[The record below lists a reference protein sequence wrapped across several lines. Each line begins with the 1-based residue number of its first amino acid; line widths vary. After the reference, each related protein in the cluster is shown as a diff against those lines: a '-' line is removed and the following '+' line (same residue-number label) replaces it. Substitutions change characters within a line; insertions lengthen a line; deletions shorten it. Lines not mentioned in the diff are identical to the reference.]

1 MTPASAP
8 RPAEPTGPPP
18 GGTDDPAPPRGSGRA
33 TPPGGSGRNGPRGPR
48 LTAVPEPGDAGT
60 SAHPKLFSPRTQLL
74 GLLWAVV
81 AIGLTA
87 ADSAFLGD
95 RGGFFVHFV
104 VTSQLFSVP
113 AIVLAV
119 VAARRTAGAR
129 STYWWCYAAATFA
142 MGVCGVGIVTHVAT
156 GWRAPVVASFLA
168 MIVVVAGHVGGGVV
182 LDVNRAGARAA
193 TVDFLDSALV
203 IVAIGAP
210 LVVLRADAAF
220 HSPYAW
226 FAAIASLG
234 AVAFTS
240 NLWCAVVLLARMP
253 RRSAPLV
260 RVSVALAALA
270 VLDSLVVIEHVVS
283 GFGLPSGLVLVLNAT
298 AFALLALVPLQS
310 SGTAPRDLGTPVTG
324 HVRTG
329 RVVGAVLAAAVPLT
343 VLATIA
349 ADFTRASLVA
359 VTVALALIVGLSTG
373 RQLLA
378 GAENRRL
385 YDAVERADEDRRAL
399 LAAVLTAIDDDRRRV
414 ALQLHEQAVAT
425 YTALA
430 SLVPHAGPGGQPLAA
445 DTAAGA
451 LTARL
456 AARAEALRAL
466 ILAIRP
472 VGGTGAAGLAPI
484 LEAYVDSLG
493 DRPGGPGA
501 RVVVD
506 ESLELDWITET
517 SMLRVAQEAIRNA
530 HRHAGARRVVISL
543 AADGDVPVLRV
554 ADDGVGFDVDA
565 VDPDQT
571 SGITTMRRFAD
582 FCGGELHI
590 TSAAGK
596 GTVVEARLGAAAP
609 PANPGR
615 RRSLRAV
622 GARPPVKA

>member
-8 RPAEPTGPPP
+8 RPAEPGGQPP
-18 GGTDDPAPPRGSGRA
+18 GGTDHPAPPRGSGRA
-33 TPPGGSGRNGPRGPR
+33 TPPGGSGHSGPRRPS
-48 LTAVPEPGDAGT
+48 LTAVPGPGDALA
-60 SAHPKLFSPRTQLL
+60 SAHPKLFSRRTQLL
-74 GLLWAVV
+74 GLLWAVIAV
-81 AIGLTA
+81 ALTV
-87 ADSAFLGD
+87 ADSAFLAD

-104 VTSQLFSVP
+104 VTSQLFSAP

-119 VAARRTAGAR
+119 VAARRTSGAR
-129 STYWWCYAAATFA
+129 STYWRCYAAATFA
-142 MGVCGVGIVTHVAT
+142 MGACGVGILAHVAT
-156 GWRAPVVASFLA
+156 GWRAPAVASFLA
-168 MIVVVAGHVGGGVV
+168 MLVVVAGHVGGGVV

-210 LVVLRADAAF
+210 LVVLRADAAY

-226 FAAIASLG
+226 FAAIGSLG

-240 NLWCAVVLLARMP
+240 NLWCAIVLLARMP
-253 RRSAPLV
+253 RPLAPLM

-283 GFGLPSGLVLVLNAT
+283 GFGLPTGLVLVLNAT

-310 SGTAPRDLGTPVTG
+310 SGTAPRDLDTPATG

-430 SLVPHAGPGGQPLAA
+430 SLVPHGPGGHPLAA

-530 HRHAGARRVVISL
+530 HRHARAHRVVISL

-554 ADDGVGFDVDA
+554 ADDGIGFDVDA
-565 VDPDQT
+565 VDTDQT
-571 SGITTMRRFAD
+571 SGIANMRRFAD

-609 PANPGR
+609 PASSSR

-622 GARPPVKA
+622 GGRPPVKA